1 MLQPCSVHVPTAR
14 CKERTPA
21 LAKRAYTEASQQ
33 LRGKAPAL
41 RILCWRTIN
50 CRCFMSVAHPARAHL
65 SSHGSRMP
73 LNSNVCVSGATTVHL
88 RTCMPEPAEDLHLHI
103 LRCSC
108 LPLAASCRNVYVC
121 LLRGAQVRS
130 ATRLHHGR
138 TCMAVDVKGDEH
150 GWCAR
155 PARAAFRQRTR
166 RACLGCTSAEEHMLC
181 VQS

>member
-1 MLQPCSVHVPTAR
+1 MLRPRPHSSLQRTHTRAR
-14 CKERTPA
+14 
-21 LAKRAYTEASQQ
+21 EASVYGGIAAAACQGVRTTHSV
-33 LRGKAPAL
+33 LEDHKLPLLHAARG
-41 RILCWRTIN
+41 
-50 CRCFMSVAHPARAHL
+50 HL

-73 LNSNVCVSGATTVHL
+73 LNSNVCVSGATTVRL

-155 PARAAFRQRTR
+155 PARAVFRQRTR
-166 RACLGCTSAEEHMLC
+166 RACLGCPSAVEHMLC